1 MLSTNTPMKSATFLY
16 RPLDRCLLCEKDRM
30 VNVVPL
36 QPIPIATPNFAMP
49 SDPELAAQ
57 ALKGVPLDIFQ
68 CADCG
73 HLQVGQIGNPDLQY
87 RDYVYT
93 TSLSLGL
100 PEHFKTYAAQ
110 VIEKYNPPA
119 GSIVVEIGSNDG
131 TLLRAFKERGYRVLG
146 VDPARAI
153 AAAATKAGI
162 ETIGDFFSEST
173 ARDIARTVG
182 KAQLIIAN
190 NMIANV
196 PDMQDYLRGIG
207 QLLADDGVFIFETQY
222 GADVIERNLLDT
234 VYHEHISYFLVKP
247 TVEFLARHGLQ
258 TMGIDRIATKG
269 GSIRVS
275 SQRIGESR
283 PVSPGVAALI
293 DDEMQKGAFAS
304 AYYGKLSGDLREIKA
319 KIDKEVHSVL
329 ASGKT
334 VGGYG
339 VSVGT
344 TALLPQFGLVDRLS
358 FLVDDDPEKS
368 RVLEGPGYSIPVIG
382 PQELHSQNAG
392 AVVIFAWRYAD
403 SILAKHDRF
412 LAEGGEFII
421 PLPSVRIVRS

>member
-1 MLSTNTPMKSATFLY
+1 MTSGTFLY
-16 RPLDRCLLCEKDRM
+16 RPLDRCLLCERDNLVK
-30 VNVVPL
+30 VVPL

-49 SDPELAAQ
+49 ADPELARQ
-57 ALKGVPLDIFQ
+57 ALEGVPLDIFQ

-73 HLQVGQIGNPDLQY
+73 HLQVGQFGNPDLQY

-100 PEHFKTYAAQ
+100 PEHFETYARA
-110 VIEKYNPPA
+110 VIDQYAPPC
-119 GSIVVEIGSNDG
+119 GSLVVEIGSNDG

-153 AAAATKAGI
+153 AARATASGI
-162 ETIGDFFSEST
+162 ETIGDFFTEAT
-173 ARDIARTVG
+173 AEAIARDVG
-182 KAQLIIAN
+182 KAHVIIAN

-196 PDMQDYLRGIG
+196 PDLGDYIRGVAT
-207 QLLADDGVFIFETQY
+207 LLAEDGVFIFETQY

-247 TVEFLARHGLQ
+247 TAAFLVNHGLH
-258 TMGIDRIATKG
+258 MIGVERIPTKG
-269 GSIRVS
+269 GSIRVCA
-275 SQRIGESR
+275 QRTGAPR
-283 PVSPGVAALI
+283 PVSPQVARMV
-293 DDEMQKGAFAS
+293 EEEQRKGAFEPSYFS
-304 AYYGKLSGDLREIKA
+304 ALSSDLDDIRSAINGKVDA
-319 KIDKEVHSVL
+319 VL
-329 ASGKT
+329 AAGKT

-358 FLVDDDPEKS
+358 FLVDDDPHKP

-382 PQELHSQNAG
+382 PEQLYAANAG
-392 AVVIFAWRYAD
+392 AVVVFAWRYAD
-403 SILAKHDRF
+403 SIIAKHGRF
-412 LAEGGEFII
+412 LDAGGEFII
-421 PLPSVRIVRS
+421 PLPAVHSIRR

>member
-1 MLSTNTPMKSATFLY
+1 
-16 RPLDRCLLCEKDRM
+16 M

-49 SDPELAAQ
+49 ADPDLARE

-100 PEHFKTYAAQ
+100 PEHFKSYAGQ
-110 VIEKYNPPA
+110 VIDKYHPPA
-119 GSIVVEIGSNDG
+119 GSLVVEIGSNDG
-131 TLLRAFKERGYRVLG
+131 TLLRAFKGREYRVLG

-153 AAAATKAGI
+153 ATAATAAGI
-162 ETIGDFFSEST
+162 DTIGDFFTEAT
-173 ARDIARTVG
+173 GRDIAQRVG

-196 PDMQDYLRGIG
+196 PDLQDYLRGIAH
-207 QLLADDGVFIFETQY
+207 LLADDGVFIFETQY

-247 TVEFLARHGLQ
+247 TVEFLARYGLQ
-258 TMGIDRIATKG
+258 TIGVDRIATKG

-275 SQRIGESR
+275 AQRKGGAR
-283 PVSPGVAALI
+283 AVAADVAQMI
-293 DDEMQKGAFAS
+293 DQEQSKNAFATS
-304 AYYGKLSGDLREIKA
+304 YFTALSRDLQEIKREINA
-319 KIDKEVHSVL
+319 RVDVVL
-329 ASGKT
+329 AAGKT

-344 TALLPQFGLVDRLS
+344 TALLPQFGLIDRLA
-358 FLVDDDPEKS
+358 FLVDDDPQKS
-368 RVLEGPGYSIPVIG
+368 RVLEGPGYRLPVIG
-382 PQELHSQNAG
+382 PDELYTRNAG

-403 SILAKHDRF
+403 SILAKHQRF
-412 LAEGGEFII
+412 IAAGGEFII
-421 PLPSVRIVRS
+421 PLPHVKIVRG

>member
-1 MLSTNTPMKSATFLY
+1 MKSDTFLF
-16 RPLDRCLLCEKDRM
+16 RPIERCLLCEKDHM

-36 QPIPIATPNFAMP
+36 EPIPIATPNFAMP
-49 SDPELAAQ
+49 SDPALAQQ

-110 VIEKYNPPA
+110 VIDKYSPPA
-119 GSIVVEIGSNDG
+119 GSLVVEVGSNDG
-131 TLLRAFKERGYRVLG
+131 TLLRAFKERGHRVLG

-153 AAAATKAGI
+153 AAAATEAGI
-162 ETIGDFFSEST
+162 ETIGDFFSERIAGEI
-173 ARDIARTVG
+173 ARDTG

-196 PDMQDYLRGIG
+196 PDLQDYLRGVD
-207 QLLADDGVFIFETQY
+207 QLLADDGIFIFETQY
-222 GADVIERNLLDT
+222 GADVIEHNLLDT
-234 VYHEHISYFLVKP
+234 VYHEHISYFLIKP

-258 TMGIDRIATKG
+258 TIGVDRIPTKG

-275 SQRIGESR
+275 SQRTGKSR
-283 PVSPGVAALI
+283 SVSPDVAQI
-293 DDEMQKGAFAS
+293 IREETTKSVFAPP
-304 AYYGKLSGDLREIKA
+304 YFTKVTRDLAEIKRA
-319 KIDKEVHSVL
+319 INERIDAVL

-334 VGGYG
+334 AGGYG

-344 TALLPQFGLVDRLS
+344 TALLPQFGLMDRLS
-358 FLVDDDPEKS
+358 FMVDDDPKKA
-368 RVLEGPGYSIPVIG
+368 RTLEGPGYSIPVIG
-382 PQELHSQNAG
+382 PAELYSQNAG
-392 AVVIFAWRYAD
+392 TVVVFAWRYAD
-403 SILAKHDRF
+403 SIIAKHERF

-421 PLPSVRIVRS
+421 PLPAVRIVRK

>member
-1 MLSTNTPMKSATFLY
+1 VKSDTFLY
-16 RPLDRCLLCEKDRM
+16 RPLDDCVLCERDHL

-49 SDPELAAQ
+49 SDPELVRQ
-57 ALKGVPLDIFQ
+57 ALAGVPLDIFQ

-73 HLQVGQIGNPDLQY
+73 HLQVGQIGNPNLQY

-100 PEHFKTYAAQ
+100 PEHFKAYAGQ
-110 VIEKYNPPA
+110 VIDKHAPPA
-119 GSIVVEIGSNDG
+119 GSLVVELGSNDG

-153 AAAATKAGI
+153 AAAATAAGI
-162 ETIGDFFSEST
+162 ETIGDFFTEET
-173 ARDIARTVG
+173 ARYVARRFGT
-182 KAQLIIAN
+182 AQLIIAN

-196 PDMQDYLRGIG
+196 PDLRDYIRGIVH
-207 QLLADDGVFIFETQY
+207 LLARDGVFVFETQY

-258 TMGIDRIATKG
+258 TIGVERVPTKG

-275 SQRIGESR
+275 TQHSGGPRA
-283 PVSPGVAALI
+283 VSPGVAQMI
-293 DDEMQKGAFAS
+293 EEEERKSAFSPSFFAT
-304 AYYGKLSGDLREIKA
+304 LSSDLREIRLEINSR
-319 KIDKEVHSVL
+319 IDEVL
-329 ASGKT
+329 AAGKT

-344 TALLPQFGLVDRLS
+344 TALLPQFGLVQRLS
-358 FLVDDDPEKS
+358 FLVDDDPGKS
-368 RVLEGPGYSIPVIG
+368 PVLQGPGYSIPVIG
-382 PQELHSQNAG
+382 PQELYAQDAG
-392 AVVIFAWRYAD
+392 AVVVFAWRYAD

-412 LAEGGEFII
+412 LAGGGEFII
-421 PLPSVRIVRS
+421 PLPSVRIVRR

>member
-1 MLSTNTPMKSATFLY
+1 
-16 RPLDRCLLCEKDRM
+16 LLCEKDHM

-49 SDPELAAQ
+49 ADPDLARE

-100 PEHFKTYAAQ
+100 PEHFKSYAGQ
-110 VIEKYNPPA
+110 VIDKYHPPA
-119 GSIVVEIGSNDG
+119 GSLVVEIGSNDG
-131 TLLRAFKERGYRVLG
+131 TLLRAFKGREYRVLG

-153 AAAATKAGI
+153 ATAATAAGI
-162 ETIGDFFSEST
+162 DTIGDFFTEAT
-173 ARDIARTVG
+173 GRDIAQRVG

-196 PDMQDYLRGIG
+196 PDLQDYLRGIAH
-207 QLLADDGVFIFETQY
+207 LLADDGVFIFETQY

-247 TVEFLARHGLQ
+247 TVEFLARYGLQ
-258 TMGIDRIATKG
+258 TIGVDRIATKG

-275 SQRIGESR
+275 AQRKGGAR
-283 PVSPGVAALI
+283 AVAADVAQMI
-293 DDEMQKGAFAS
+293 DQEQSKNAFATS
-304 AYYGKLSGDLREIKA
+304 YFTALSRDLQEIKREINA
-319 KIDKEVHSVL
+319 RVDVVL
-329 ASGKT
+329 AAGKT

-344 TALLPQFGLVDRLS
+344 TALLPQFGLIDRLA
-358 FLVDDDPEKS
+358 FLVDDDPQKS
-368 RVLEGPGYSIPVIG
+368 RVLEGPGYRLPVIG
-382 PQELHSQNAG
+382 PDELYTRNAG

-403 SILAKHDRF
+403 SILAKHQRF
-412 LAEGGEFII
+412 IAAGGEFII
-421 PLPSVRIVRS
+421 PLPHVKIVRG